1 MPKRIA
7 ISSLN
12 ASTIDILN
20 TIRAN
25 ASTQYQNL
33 VPNITSYEE
42 IPKVGETLFGYPAM
56 SNEFVNALVN
66 RIALVVMKSMLFN
79 NPYERLKKG
88 YLLYGETVEEIFND
102 LVKPLDYSPEKAEAR
117 ENKRYIPDTK
127 AAFHAINWKVLYP
140 VSIQAK
146 DLKLAFLSE
155 EGVRSMIDDIIRQV
169 YQSATYDEWLLF
181 KYLLIKK
188 VASGAMAPIGFDPT
202 DIKDAAVKFR
212 GTSNLFT
219 FPSTRYTELGVRNVA
234 PREKQVIFMDST
246 FNAQF
251 DVEVLSAAFNMDKA
265 EYMGSLFLVDDFTS
279 FDNERFEVI
288 RSQSDMIEEVT
299 DAELALMADV
309 KAILL
314 DEDWFQ
320 IYDNEFVM
328 EDHKVASGLY
338 WNYFLHTWKTISAS
352 PFSNAVVFVA
362 SSTAGEPADNFTATV
377 SGVDHFQGSENLI
390 ITLKTANDK
399 VRFIQTADA
408 VEKEIAIHPYG
419 AIIVP
424 HTESGGLNAST
435 SISLAAAIGD
445 TLYESAS
452 TVTFGSL
459 SIGDTITF
467 NKMTDSYGSGGGL

>member
-7 ISSLN
+7 VSTLN
-12 ASTIDILN
+12 ASTVDILN

-25 ASTQYQNL
+25 ASMQYQNL
-33 VPNITSYEE
+33 VPEISLATE
-42 IPKVGETLFGYPAM
+42 IPKVGETLFGYPAI

-88 YLLYGETVEEIFND
+88 YLLYGETVEEIFNS
-102 LVKPLDYSPEKAEAR
+102 LVEPLEYSAEKAEKR
-117 ENKRYIPDTK
+117 ENKRYLPDTH
-127 AAFHAINWKVLYP
+127 AAFHAINWRVLYP

-181 KYLLIKK
+181 KYLIIKK
-188 VASGAMAPIGFDPT
+188 VAKGGMTQIAFDPT
-202 DIKDAAVKFR
+202 DIKDSAVKFR

-219 FPSTRYTELGVRNVA
+219 FPSTKYNEFGVRNVA
-234 PREKQVIFMDST
+234 PRDKQVIFMDST

-265 EYMGSLFLVDDFTS
+265 DFIGSLFLVDDFTS
-279 FDNERFEVI
+279 FDNERFATI
-288 RSQSDMIEEVT
+288 RANSDMIEEVT
-299 DAELALMADV
+299 ATELEAMANI
-309 KAILL
+309 KAILF

-338 WNYFLHTWKTISAS
+338 WNYFLHTWKTVSAS
-352 PFSNAVVFVA
+352 PFSNAVAFISAAAAPAAPASIVFTIQGIDVSGDKKVITLVSNLDGVKHVQTQA
-362 SSTAGEPADNFTATV
+362 LTTAGV
-377 SGVDHFQGSENLI
+377 
-390 ITLKTANDK
+390 
-399 VRFIQTADA
+399 A
-408 VEKEIAIHPYG
+408 VHPYG
-419 AIIVP
+419 AYI
-424 HTESGGLNAST
+424 ADDDAA
-435 SISLAAAIGD
+435 ISAEVSYMDETYTGTIAANAAAG
-445 TLYESAS
+445 S
-452 TVTFGSL
+452 TVTF
-459 SIGDTITF
+459 T
-467 NKMTDSYGSGGGL
+467 KE

>member
-7 ISSLN
+7 VSSLN

-33 VPNITSYEE
+33 VPTVSTYKD
-42 IPKVGETLFGYPAM
+42 IPKVGETLFGYPAL

-102 LVKPLDYSPEKAEAR
+102 LVKPLDYSPEKAENR
-117 ENKRYIPDTK
+117 ENKRYLPNTR

-155 EGVRSMIDDIIRQV
+155 EGVRGMIDDIIRQV

-188 VASGAMAPIGFDPT
+188 ISSGSVQPVAIDPT
-202 DIKDAAVKFR
+202 NIKDAAAKFR

-219 FPSTRYTELGVRNVA
+219 FPSTKYTELGVRNVA

-246 FNAQF
+246 FNAEY

-265 EYMGSLFLVDDFTS
+265 EYIGSLFLVDDFTT
-279 FDNERFEVI
+279 FDNERFDVI
-288 RSQSDMIEEVT
+288 RAQSDMIEEVT

-309 KAILL
+309 KAVLL

-352 PFSNAVVFVA
+352 PFSNAAVFVESSALGVPA
-362 SSTAGEPADNFTATV
+362 SFTATV
-377 SGVDHFQGSENLI
+377 TDIESFQGSNNLI
-390 ITLKTANDK
+390 ITLKTDSDK
-399 VRFIQTADA
+399 VRYIQTADA
-408 VEKEIAIHPYG
+408 TEKMIAIHPYG

-424 HTESGGLNAST
+424 ETQEGGTNAST
-435 SISLAAAIGD
+435 SQSLLAAIGD
-445 TLYESAS
+445 QLYQSAS
-452 TVTFGSL
+452 AVTFTSL
-459 SIGDTITF
+459 TLGGTITF
-467 NKMTDSYGSGGGL
+467 NKMDDYYN

>member
-1 MPKRIA
+1 MPRRIA
-7 ISSLN
+7 VSSLN

-33 VPNITSYEE
+33 VPSVSSYEE
-42 IPKVGETLFGYPAM
+42 IPKVGETLFGYPAL

-88 YLLYGETVEEIFND
+88 YLLYGEQIEEIFND

-117 ENKRYIPDTK
+117 ENKRYVPNTK
-127 AAFHAINWKVLYP
+127 AAFHAINWRVLYP

-188 VASGAMAPIGFDPT
+188 VSAGAMQPIAIDPT
-202 DIKDAAVKFR
+202 NIKDAAAKFR

-219 FPSTRYTELGVRNVA
+219 FPSTKYTESGVRNVA

-246 FNAQF
+246 FNAEY

-279 FDNERFEVI
+279 FDNERFDVI
-288 RSQSDMIEEVT
+288 RSQSDMIEAVT
-299 DAELALMADV
+299 PEELALMADV

-352 PFSNAVVFVA
+352 PFANAAVFVE
-362 SSTAGEPADNFTATV
+362 SSALGVPESFTATV
-377 SGVDHFQGSENLI
+377 SGVDNFQGSENLI

-399 VRFIQTADA
+399 VRFIQVADA
-408 VEKEIAIHPYG
+408 VENGIAIHPYG

-424 HTESGGLNAST
+424 NVGSGEANAST
-435 SISLAAAIGD
+435 SMSLLAAIGNQ
-445 TLYESAS
+445 LYQSSAA
-452 TVTFGSL
+452 VTFTSLTLGS
-459 SIGDTITF
+459 TITF
-467 NKMTDSYGSGGGL
+467 NKYSDEYYYL